1 MAAQVRGNAPISAPA
16 CAPPPVVG
24 RPRPD
29 RAATQTPPAG
39 THPGTVTPRRTRLIA
54 ADLIRWKHER
64 EPSMSGP
71 TRHRGRWTQDDRC
84 RSPWQY
90 LPVEVPPGSAGLRVE
105 LDYDQSG
112 AILDLGCFG
121 PAGFRGWSGGARSSF
136 VITPGEATPGYLPGE
151 LEPGRWHVVDRPV
164 PASARR
170 RGVLGD
176 GFGEQHA
183 RPAAPGPGRRRPG
196 PAHRAAAAAR
206 TARPGPGTAGWP
218 VTCTPIPCTPTGS

>member
-1 MAAQVRGNAPISAPA
+1 
-16 CAPPPVVG
+16 
-24 RPRPD
+24 
-29 RAATQTPPAG
+29 
-39 THPGTVTPRRTRLIA
+39 
-54 ADLIRWKHER
+54 
-64 EPSMSGP
+64 MSGP

-90 LPVEVPPGSAGLRVE
+90 LPVEVPPGSAALRVE

-151 LEPGRWHVVDRPV
+151 LEPGQWHVAIGLYRLPPDG
-164 PASARR
+164 AA
-170 RGVLGD
+170 VLGN

-183 RPAAPGPGRRRPG
+183 RPAAPGPACRRPG
-196 PAHRAAAAAR
+196 PAQRAAAPAR
-206 TARPGPGTAGWP
+206 TARPGRAPLAGR
-218 VTCTPIPCTPTGS
+218 

>member
-1 MAAQVRGNAPISAPA
+1 
-16 CAPPPVVG
+16 
-24 RPRPD
+24 
-29 RAATQTPPAG
+29 
-39 THPGTVTPRRTRLIA
+39 
-54 ADLIRWKHER
+54 
-64 EPSMSGP
+64 MSGP

-90 LPVEVPPGSAGLRVE
+90 LPVEVPPGSAGLQVE

-170 RGVLGD
+170 RGVLGH

-183 RPAAPGPGRRRPG
+183 RPAAPGPVAAAPAPLTERPPRRELPG
-196 PAHRAAAAAR
+196 PARA
-206 TARPGPGTAGWP
+206 PLAGR
-218 VTCTPIPCTPTGS
+218 